1 VRAFVFGFEC
11 DSKYFS
17 ILRGLEGAEVAWRGE
32 EMHKASS
39 LYLLS

>member
-1 VRAFVFGFEC
+1 VRALEFEFEC
-11 DSKYFS
+11 GSKYFS
-17 ILRGLEGAEVAWRGE
+17 ILRGLEGVEVAWKGE